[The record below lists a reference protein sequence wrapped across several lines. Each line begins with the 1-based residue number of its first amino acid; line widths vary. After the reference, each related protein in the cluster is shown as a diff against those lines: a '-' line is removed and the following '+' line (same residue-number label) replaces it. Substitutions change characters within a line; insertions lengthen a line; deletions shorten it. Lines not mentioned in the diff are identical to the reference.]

1 MSLWLYATLEEG
13 GSAWALAQLCETH
26 DAYRWLC
33 GACRST
39 TIRCRTSRWARA
51 RILGELLTASVAS
64 LLACGAVTLKRV
76 AQDGMRA
83 RRGDIV
89 PTQGAAAAFQ
99 AQARQ
104 QVEALGA
111 KCMTIRKPP
120 AGVDKRREQ
129 RIAQALAQLPK
140 LEGIKQA
147 QGKPADTARA
157 STTDAQARVMKMAGG
172 GFRPAYNAQL
182 ASDTA
187 SQVIVGVD
195 VADSGSDQGQM
206 VPMVRQIEQRYAHR
220 PPELLVDG
228 GFARLDDIGTLALGT
243 TVYAPVP
250 ETQGPAGDRHAP
262 CSGDIGPIAAWR
274 QRMGT
279 DAGKAVYKER
289 AATAE
294 CVNALAR
301 NRGLQRFFNVCG
313 LDRGGSMLRMRW
325 RAI

>member
-1 MSLWLYATLEEG
+1 M
-13 GSAWALAQLCETH
+13 
-26 DAYRWLC
+26 
-33 GACRST
+33 
-39 TIRCRTSRWARA
+39 
-51 RILGELLTASVAS
+51 
-64 LLACGAVTLKRV
+64 
-76 AQDGMRA
+76 

-104 QVEALGA
+104 QVEAFGA

-172 GFRPAYNAQL
+172 GFRPAYNAHP

-301 NRGLQRFFNVCG
+301 NRGLQRFNVCG
-313 LDRGGSMLRMRW
+313 LDRGGSMLCMRW